1 MNRNGGGCLKTRRT
15 LRLISLL
22 MLIVAVIFVFC
33 ALSSPT
39 LGRTIY
45 VGNYA
50 FGAEQ
55 WRICYAVYVI
65 IMVALFVLSF
75 FVKKKR

>member
-1 MNRNGGGCLKTRRT
+1 MKTRRS

-22 MLIVAVIFVFC
+22 MLIVAVIFVIC
-33 ALSSPT
+33 ARSSPT
-39 LGRTIY
+39 LGHTIFI
-45 VGNYA
+45 GNYV

-55 WRICYAVYVI
+55 WRICYAVYVL
-65 IMVALFVLSF
+65 IMIALFVLSF

>member
-1 MNRNGGGCLKTRRT
+1 MKTRRT

-22 MLIVAVIFVFC
+22 MLIVAAIFVFC

-39 LGRTIY
+39 LGRAIY

-50 FGAEQ
+50 FGPEQ

-65 IMVALFVLSF
+65 IMVALFALSF